1 MIEYQ
6 PISFF
11 KNDKLF
17 RPFNTCKMVD
27 AYAQKHEVGITYEI
41 KNREWIFD
49 GNKSSINIFDT
60 ETVNMNNNSSQ
71 LGLIS

>member
-1 MIEYQ
+1 
-6 PISFF
+6 
-11 KNDKLF
+11 
-17 RPFNTCKMVD
+17 MVD

-71 LGLIS
+71 LGFIS

>member
-1 MIEYQ
+1 
-6 PISFF
+6 
-11 KNDKLF
+11 
-17 RPFNTCKMVD
+17 MVD

-71 LGLIS
+71 LGFISYSSFPPSFHLT